1 MLIGNVVPIMMFR
14 HMEML
19 MGADTLSQLN
29 NVVHLHLHLLPFQKV
44 MELLV
49 PTVVNVRRVLVVVA
63 TVVIIKADPLDAQI
77 ATVMVIVAD
86 VVQIIIGRRTTV
98 TLVLVAKQV
107 HLDLLRHH
115 NVPRQKKAMVLF
127 VPMVVNAV
135 LVYAN
140 LDGK

>member
-1 MLIGNVVPIMMFR
+1 MTV
-14 HMEML
+14 
-19 MGADTLSQLN
+19 
-29 NVVHLHLHLLPFQKV
+29 LLA
-44 MELLV
+44 
-49 PTVVNVRRVLVVVA
+49 PTVVNVLRVLVVAA
-63 TVVIIKADPLDAQI
+63 TVVITKVDPLDAQI
-77 ATVMVIVAD
+77 ATATVAVAVVVRITIVP
-86 VVQIIIGRRTTV
+86 RPNV
-98 TLVLVAKQV
+98 TLVLMAKQV